1 MEMKNKTEELNDTIS
16 DMRKTI
22 SSLEEIN
29 VKEKLEKSVS
39 LLCWHCD

>member
-29 VKEKLEKSVS
+29 VKEKMEKSVS
-39 LLCWHCD
+39 LLC